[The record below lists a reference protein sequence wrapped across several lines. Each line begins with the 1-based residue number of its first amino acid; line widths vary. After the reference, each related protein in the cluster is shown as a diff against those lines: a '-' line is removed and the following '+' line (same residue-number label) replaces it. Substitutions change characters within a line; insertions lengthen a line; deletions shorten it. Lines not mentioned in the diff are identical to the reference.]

1 MRKILSSTSKT
12 FSLFLRVY
20 RTYILSFWV
29 KFENHPLPL
38 SKYFFLYL
46 YKQQPP
52 FGAKIRQVI
61 CPLTV
66 IISYDMRTAFLE
78 RSLKK
83 TKKDKVQGKYTS
95 IISRQMEII
104 VFIILQMFLQRAGK
118 MLTNSLLFA
127 ARHVYFSVF
136 FGSTLETNKHVSSIT
151 VDTRS
156 SWFKFQ
162 FGRL

>member
-1 MRKILSSTSKT
+1 
-12 FSLFLRVY
+12 
-20 RTYILSFWV
+20 
-29 KFENHPLPL
+29 
-38 SKYFFLYL
+38 
-46 YKQQPP
+46 
-52 FGAKIRQVI
+52 
-61 CPLTV
+61 
-66 IISYDMRTAFLE
+66 MRTAFLE

-156 SWFKFQ
+156 S
-162 FGRL
+162 